1 MISTPLTTL
10 STIVRDALVLVLEG
24 LSLPLA
30 FDAVDALEGRLGV
43 PDRFGATA
51 AVGAGALV
59 CDGREDR
66 ADLTG
71 ERADATPH
79 EFRLEVVA
87 ALDDRVDPAASGLM
101 ALGGG

>member
-1 MISTPLTTL
+1 MISTPLATL
-10 STIVRDALVLVLEG
+10 STIVRDALVLEG

-30 FDAVDALEGRLGV
+30 FDAVDALDGRLGV
-43 PDRFGATA
+43 PDRFGAA
-51 AVGAGALV
+51 AAAGAGALV

-79 EFRLEVVA
+79 EFRLEVA
-87 ALDDRVDPAASGLM
+87 ALDDRADPAASGLM